1 MTEHY
6 LCVYPNGELRWIPL
20 ERVVRYDD
28 FYDGEE
34 AILLRDL
41 YPVIGCDCVEQVYTN
56 ISGVVMMVDE
66 SGKIKDPP
74 QALNP
79 LASRFYGG
87 TPFGDPIVGPAVFM
101 ALKRVEPLMELDC
114 YPLCPVQECFVE
126 AVLGKPLPP
135 KPLVDPLPSDLKG
148 GDPDDC

>member
-41 YPVIGCDCVEQVYTN
+41 YPVIGCDCVEQVYTT
-56 ISGVVMMVDE
+56 ISRIVMMVDE
-66 SGKIKDPP
+66 CGRIKDPP

-79 LASRFYGG
+79 LASRFYAG
-87 TPFGDPIVGPAVFM
+87 TQFGDPIVGPAVFM
-101 ALKRVEPLMELDC
+101 LLRRVEPYWEFDC
-114 YPLCPVQECFVE
+114 FPLSPADE
-126 AVLGKPLPP
+126 AAVADILGRPLPP
-135 KPLVDPLPSDLKG
+135 KPLPDPLPSDLKG
-148 GDPDDC
+148 GDPDD